1 MSDLMREESDDASVV
16 LNYLQPQCF
25 SVLLP
30 IFLHLTMK
38 GVEYSDLFQTLKE
51 HFTSD

>member
-1 MSDLMREESDDASVV
+1 MNDLHEKRDDASVI

-30 IFLHLTMK
+30 IFLHLTLK
-38 GVEYSDLFQTLKE
+38 GVEYSELFKTLKE